1 MLKVE
6 PRAHLHHTYC
16 PFMFSASSATHLPY
30 LIFLSS
36 SADANE
42 APFLGGS
49 HLLRGLGAS
58 RRGNIQLSRGTT
70 VLPLVAALILLTL
83 PVSSGSTSTHVA
95 QFGFPITS
103 GTTAVQLQAQEP
115 SEGPSQAPQQP
126 SDRPRCSVGGS
137 AEADKV
143 TAGSCPGH

>member
-1 MLKVE
+1 MDKCTINLYEIAPSHSTKKKVEERTLVSCRLFGTTANFILLKVE

-42 APFLGGS
+42 VPVLGVN

-83 PVSSGSTSTHVA
+83 PVSSGSTSSHVA
-95 QFGFPITS
+95 
-103 GTTAVQLQAQEP
+103 
-115 SEGPSQAPQQP
+115 
-126 SDRPRCSVGGS
+126 RC
-137 AEADKV
+137 
-143 TAGSCPGH
+143 